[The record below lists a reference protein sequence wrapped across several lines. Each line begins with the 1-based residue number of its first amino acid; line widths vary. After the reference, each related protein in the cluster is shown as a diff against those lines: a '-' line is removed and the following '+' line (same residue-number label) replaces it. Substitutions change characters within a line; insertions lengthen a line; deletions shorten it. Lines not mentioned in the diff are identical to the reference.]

1 MSYEYKVITSSKTFL
16 TDHLYSKHL
25 KEENGVF
32 YAREFSFGDW
42 QELMG
47 IYTTPVN
54 NFFHKLGLIF
64 FPIERLIDWIFY
76 KSGFLFPIMMIILLF
91 FYYFIIFMIFIVPF
105 FFFFLLFCFL
115 ISYLCKFVEVKTKP
129 NPYIIKLSDEEIYN
143 IIKKNFENTD
153 SIPHTNSRGSRNSS
167 HSGNSHYR
175 GGSVGNGTPTINNV
189 SVSSKDIEK
198 ALKKFKSVGKD
209 WGELVNDTTDEDR
222 KKLFTEYF
230 KDANKGEAANNKFI
244 REQAWP
250 AREHTLKKILE
261 ESDYEDLETKEKFEK
276 QIENLSG
283 KISNSD
289 FQKIATEIREYQE
302 RKRLKDN
309 HIKFEGRLSNNDI
322 QKIKDYLGYVCMGCG
337 LNPVKEYGEQMK
349 GILEAHHKRPWGELQ
364 EDEVRTVTP
373 NDFYILCPN
382 CHRIIHKLSSPDDID
397 KLREI
402 LRYHKAHK

>member
-1 MSYEYKVITSSKTFL
+1 MEECKVITSSKTFL
-16 TDHLYSKHL
+16 TNHLYSENL
-25 KEENGVF
+25 KEENGIF
-32 YAREFSFGDW
+32 YAREFSTENW
-42 QELMG
+42 QELKG
-47 IYTTPVN
+47 IYATPFN
-54 NFFHKLGLIF
+54 KF
-64 FPIERLIDWIFY
+64 IDICY
-76 KSGFLFPIMMIILLF
+76 LSSS
-91 FYYFIIFMIFIVPF
+91 PF
-105 FFFFLLFCFL
+105 FSLIIPICFLIGLFLLFPLWF
-115 ISYLCKFVEVKTKP
+115 FP
-129 NPYIIKLSDEEIYN
+129 PIIKLSDKKIRD
-143 IIKKNFENTD
+143 IIADNSESFKNRKINWNN
-153 SIPHTNSRGSRNSS
+153 HR
-167 HSGNSHYR
+167 GNSIH
-175 GGSVGNGTPTINNV
+175 GSNIDI
-189 SVSSKDIEK
+189 SSSDLDK

-309 HIKFEGRLSNNDI
+309 HIKFEGRLSNNDV